1 MCNIQCKEMSHCIQQ
16 LVGPGGC
23 NAASHDADDA
33 DGACIDN
40 ADHAGDARFDD
51 DADTVDDEEAGNN
64 HDDGESLAL
73 KVCCHVSRRA
83 ASSNVQCN
91 PTENH
96 YGNYCHLLDL

>member
-1 MCNIQCKEMSHCIQQ
+1 MSHCIQQ

-33 DGACIDN
+33 RI
-40 ADHAGDARFDD
+40 DD

-73 KVCCHVSRRA
+73 KVCCHVTRRA
-83 ASSNVQCN
+83 ASNVQCN
-91 PTENH
+91 PNEN
-96 YGNYCHLLDL
+96 YFGNYCHLLDL